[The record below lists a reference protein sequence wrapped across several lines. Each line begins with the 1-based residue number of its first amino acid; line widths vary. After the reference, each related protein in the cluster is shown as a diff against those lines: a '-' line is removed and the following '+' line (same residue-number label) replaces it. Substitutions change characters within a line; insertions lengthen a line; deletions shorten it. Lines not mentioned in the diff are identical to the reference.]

1 MEKAGDSVEITN
13 EEAVI
18 QYVNPAF
25 ENITLYNAREAM
37 NKTVA
42 SLLRSPVED
51 AQLFE
56 EINQTLKSGNT
67 WKGQIRSRKKDGS
80 YWVAQT
86 IIVPVMDDEL
96 GRITQHIA
104 IKQDI
109 TEQVHRFNQLKISE
123 ERYRNLMNAVTDG
136 IFIHN
141 LQGAFLEVNEA
152 ACLSLNYSREEL
164 INSYVW
170 DIEVGFSQESLNQL
184 WENVQKGPH

>member
-67 WKGQIRSRKKDGS
+67 WKGQIRSRKRMAAIGS
-80 YWVAQT
+80 
-86 IIVPVMDDEL
+86 
-96 GRITQHIA
+96 
-104 IKQDI
+104 
-109 TEQVHRFNQLKISE
+109 LK
-123 ERYRNLMNAVTDG
+123 
-136 IFIHN
+136 
-141 LQGAFLEVNEA
+141 
-152 ACLSLNYSREEL
+152 LSSFR
-164 INSYVW
+164 
-170 DIEVGFSQESLNQL
+170 
-184 WENVQKGPH
+184 

>member
-1 MEKAGDSVEITN
+1 MNKKREKLLTTILEKAGDSVEITN

-25 ENITLYNAREAM
+25 ENITLYSAREAM

-51 AQLFE
+51 VQLFE

-96 GRITQHIA
+96 G
-104 IKQDI
+104 
-109 TEQVHRFNQLKISE
+109 
-123 ERYRNLMNAVTDG
+123 
-136 IFIHN
+136 
-141 LQGAFLEVNEA
+141 
-152 ACLSLNYSREEL
+152 EL
-164 INSYVW
+164 PNI
-170 DIEVGFSQESLNQL
+170 
-184 WENVQKGPH
+184 